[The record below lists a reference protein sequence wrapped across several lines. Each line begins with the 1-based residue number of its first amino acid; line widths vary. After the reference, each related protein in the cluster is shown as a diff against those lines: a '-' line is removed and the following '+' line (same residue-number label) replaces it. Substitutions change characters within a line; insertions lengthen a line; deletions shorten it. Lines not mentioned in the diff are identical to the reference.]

1 MRLRVKE
8 RKKKRTTLEV
18 KHPASLRERVYAGA
32 CTTQPLTKK
41 WMEGMERELMGIR
54 RVAC

>member
-41 WMEGMERELMGIR
+41 CKRGELMGIR
-54 RVAC
+54 GVVC